1 MHVVYE
7 QHASFLHKKPILASL
22 SSLIIE
28 EAEIMVALTSIYF

>member
-1 MHVVYE
+1 MLNMNNMHL
-7 QHASFLHKKPILASL
+7 FLHKKPILASL